1 MRVMLWLLVS
11 ILAAPFA
18 AGASAQEINW
28 EKADA
33 AFGRKP
39 AVSGDVHR
47 LAQNRTGAERG
58 SSGYRQVLLP
68 GVGWPTIGLCVQAAP
83 WVAPATNAT
92 LTGLPESQNQDSE

>member
-1 MRVMLWLLVS
+1 MRVMLWFLVS

-47 LAQNRTGAERG
+47 RAQNRTGAERG
-58 SSGYRQVLLP
+58 SRLSQYCVPQEETPDTGKFYCRAWGGYR
-68 GVGWPTIGLCVQAAP
+68 
-83 WVAPATNAT
+83 
-92 LTGLPESQNQDSE
+92 

>member
-68 GVGWPTIGLCVQAAP
+68 GVGWPTIGLCVQAA
-83 WVAPATNAT
+83 T
-92 LTGLPESQNQDSE
+92 